1 MSSFDEV
8 STSRCL
14 FAAGRVKPR
23 SHRINSTKLVDPVPP
38 SAEVGYDDKVWW
50 VRATAVTVIFAFHV
64 HVISEKMRR
73 KHFSLFAENGKTKR

>member
-1 MSSFDEV
+1 MSSSDEV

-38 SAEVGYDDKVWW
+38 NAEVGYDDNVWW

-64 HVISEKMRR
+64 HVISEKNAMETFFNIRR
-73 KHFSLFAENGKTKR
+73 KW